1 MLLQDILGHLIS
13 IVGDQSRIPKISS
26 VTIKLRTFLS
36 HFQHHRFR
44 IGLTVGLSCVLYH
57 LQLILGTENQ
67 FIYGFAFLHISY
79 NIEKLDVTFGGDKA
93 KSAWKYKVEA
103 STDKTNWDVIWDQTA
118 NEEVAS
124 TQKVTLD
131 ESITEKKY
139 SYVRFTFGDTIE
151 DAWPAVAEFNVYRPK
166 ELTNF
171 ALDGEATA
179 STVSRDPANAI
190 DGNDGTLWVG
200 DGDSEKEG
208 AWWMV
213 DLGKAQQIQAFDLV
227 FEHEVLPTLEDAQ
240 AATTPA
246 YGQAWQYKVEGSN
259 DKSSWDML
267 WDNTANT
274 DFSKEQYGKIAA
286 EYANNKYQ
294 YVRVT

>member
-1 MLLQDILGHLIS
+1 MLF
-13 IVGDQSRIPKISS
+13 RS
-26 VTIKLRTFLS
+26 VTEDRANFVVDLD
-36 HFQHHRFR
+36 
-44 IGLTVGLSCVLYH
+44 G
-57 LQLILGTENQ
+57 
-67 FIYGFAFLHISY
+67 SY

-190 DGNDGTLWVG
+190 DGNDGTLWEIGRAHV
-200 DGDSEKEG
+200 
-208 AWWMV
+208 
-213 DLGKAQQIQAFDLV
+213 
-227 FEHEVLPTLEDAQ
+227 
-240 AATTPA
+240 
-246 YGQAWQYKVEGSN
+246 
-259 DKSSWDML
+259 
-267 WDNTANT
+267 
-274 DFSKEQYGKIAA
+274 
-286 EYANNKYQ
+286 
-294 YVRVT
+294 